1 MKIEKKQ
8 NNPIMKIIR
17 GLLLGVIIVCII
29 VLFKRGYDYYTNIQ
43 NKKFID
49 SISEKVEEEVIEK
62 NPNADKEEIALE
74 KLKRFQAINEDVVAY
89 IEIPGTYISYPVLH
103 TSDNQFYLRKGLD
116 KQYDIAGSLFV
127 DSINNPNFNDEN
139 SIIYGHHLEIDS
151 MFTALDGY
159 RKEEFAKSHRT
170 IYLTTS
176 EGLREYE
183 VVSAYGTPHDDNYRT
198 VKFAYPED
206 KIKYFEEKV
215 AKSEVNFEPRK
226 FTTLD
231 SFITLS
237 TCQYD
242 YEGQRLAVHA
252 VRVK

>member
-1 MKIEKKQ
+1 MKIGKRQK
-8 NNPIMKIIR
+8 NPIMKVVR
-17 GLLLGVIIVCII
+17 GLLLAVIIFCII

-49 SISEKVEEEVIEK
+49 SISEKVEEEIIEK

-89 IEIPGTYISYPVLH
+89 IEIPGTYVSYPIVQAA
-103 TSDNQFYLRKGLD
+103 DNDFYLRRGLD
-116 KQYDIAGSLFV
+116 KEYDIAGSLFL
-127 DSINNPNFNDEN
+127 DSINNSEFNDEN
-139 SIIYGHHLEIDS
+139 SVIYGHHLEIDS

-159 RKEEFAKSHRT
+159 RTEEFAKSHRT
-170 IYLTTS
+170 IYLTT
-176 EGLREYE
+176 EDGLREYE
-183 VVSAYGTPHDDNYRT
+183 VISAYGTPHDYNYRT
-198 VKFAYPED
+198 VRFAYPED

-215 AKSEVNFEPRK
+215 KKSEVNFDSKE

-242 YEGQRLAVHA
+242 YDDQRLAVHA